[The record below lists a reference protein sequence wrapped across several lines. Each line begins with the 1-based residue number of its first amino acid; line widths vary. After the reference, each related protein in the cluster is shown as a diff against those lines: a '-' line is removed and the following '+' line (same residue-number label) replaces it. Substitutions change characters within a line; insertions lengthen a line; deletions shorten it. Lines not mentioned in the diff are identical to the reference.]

1 MARHCLAIMAAVVFR
16 SASYVV
22 TAIVAGVWIGSAAA
36 KSAS

>member
-1 MARHCLAIMAAVVFR
+1 MARHCLAVMAAVVFW